1 MPRRRRIGEYCGD
14 AFLESLIRECDKTPY
29 RKHPDS
35 SKKRDKALV
44 ATLFLT
50 GGMISEVLMLK
61 KENFDFEN
69 ERTKRINA
77 FLVRNMRV
85 TMYRHER
92 GKPRFV
98 TRTFPIFYDEPL
110 VQYLLEWLPEVD
122 DYLFPGYPRGSHL
135 KKVLAW
141 IRIRDLGKRLN
152 FPINPKWFREQRM
165 YHLAERGFDF
175 FDIQKYLKRKD
186 LPKISALQDN
196 WQTLLFATGKPGQE
210 EIISTGLMGSAGFL
224 GLDANWFLATCA
236 LQLQE
241 VAMKVIAK
249 RKGIKLDKR
258 EVEKILKRKVEML
271 SFNHQ
276 YKAFSEVLKTR
287 FGVEMPY
294 LPIQLR
300 KMRVKVLHEAYNP
313 KPEETNSIEV
323 FTIGLLQK
331 LSNVANQ

>member
-14 AFLESLIRECDKTPY
+14 AFLESLIGECDKTPY
-29 RKHPDS
+29 TKHPDYS
-35 SKKRDKALV
+35 RKRDKALV

-50 GGMISEVLMLK
+50 GGMTDEVLMLR

-69 ERTKRINA
+69 ERTKRMNA

-98 TRTFPIFYDEPL
+98 TRTFPIFHDEPL

-135 KKVLAW
+135 KRVIVW

-152 FPINPKWFREQRM
+152 FPIKPKWFREQRM

-175 FDIQKYLKRKD
+175 LDIQKYLKRKN
-186 LPKISALQDN
+186 LPRIHVLRDN

-210 EIISTGLMGSAGFL
+210 EILSTGLMGSAGFL
-224 GLDANWFLATCA
+224 GLDASWFLATCA

-241 VAMKVIAK
+241 VAIKVVAE

-258 EVEKILKRKVEML
+258 NVEKILKRKVEMP
-271 SFNHQ
+271 SFNYQ

-287 FGVEMPY
+287 FGVEMPI
-294 LPIQLR
+294 LPTQWR

-313 KPEETNSIEV
+313 KPEETDSIIV

-331 LSNVANQ
+331 LSYVANQ